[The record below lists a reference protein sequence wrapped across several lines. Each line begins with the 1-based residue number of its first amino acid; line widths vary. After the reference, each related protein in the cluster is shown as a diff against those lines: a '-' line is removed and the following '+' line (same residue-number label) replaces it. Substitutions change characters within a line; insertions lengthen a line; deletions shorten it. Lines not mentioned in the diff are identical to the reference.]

1 MTPELESYRSSNS
14 SVLMY
19 APFDIP
25 EICARL
31 DSLMRLKEGGL
42 AIDAMS
48 IFRHW
53 NANDASLNTS
63 QHLDTLVH
71 L

>member
-1 MTPELESYRSSNS
+1 
-14 SVLMY
+14 MY

-53 NANDASLNTS
+53 NANDACLNTS